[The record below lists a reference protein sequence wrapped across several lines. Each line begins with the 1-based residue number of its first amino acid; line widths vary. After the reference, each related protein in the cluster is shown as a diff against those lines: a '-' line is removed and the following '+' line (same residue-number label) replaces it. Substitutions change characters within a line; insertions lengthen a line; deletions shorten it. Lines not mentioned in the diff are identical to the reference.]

1 MSEEA
6 DGPIPYEKPTPPER
20 GFSLPTNLKVGR
32 MSEPMVTVNPDPK
45 TVEPINQS
53 GLGQAAVPQWL
64 VIGLTVVVA
73 LAGVLISLP
82 AMGIALPGVVI
93 SIAGVILSIGAA
105 FGIAS
110 PGVRKPQ

>member
-6 DGPIPYEKPTPPER
+6 KPTPPER
-20 GFSLPTNLKVGR
+20 GFSLPTDLRAGR
-32 MSEPMVTVNPDPK
+32 MSEPMITVNPDPK
-45 TVEPINQS
+45 TVAPINQS

-73 LAGVLISLP
+73 LAGLIISLP
-82 AMGIALPGVVI
+82 AMGIAIPAILLSISGVV
-93 SIAGVILSIGAA
+93 LSVGAA